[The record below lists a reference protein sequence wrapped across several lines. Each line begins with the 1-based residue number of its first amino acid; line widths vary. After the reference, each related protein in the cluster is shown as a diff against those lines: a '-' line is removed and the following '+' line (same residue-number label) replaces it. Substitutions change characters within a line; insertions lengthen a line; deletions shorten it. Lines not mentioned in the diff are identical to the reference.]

1 MSYHKDTSLPLVPET
16 FFHIFN
22 RGNKGIKIFYQERNY
37 SYFLKKY
44 AKALSP
50 YLDTYA
56 YCLIPNHFHFLVRI
70 KSESE
75 ILLAAKNDYNKV
87 SKLMWNSIKNIAEEF
102 HPRFFKDNPE
112 FLKLL
117 YSKHLDDEIKFEYL
131 LHNFPSMLRSNL
143 ASWIVS
149 DTFRKF
155 FGAYAK
161 AINNQEKENG
171 SLFQKNFR
179 RKRVGS
185 DNYFTHLIWYI
196 HNNGAHHGL
205 VKKFD
210 EYPWS
215 SYHRFLNTS
224 PSLLKKMEVLEW
236 FGGTEFYI
244 DFHRQAKVNWDWL
257 NNVIL
262 EEEGMDVF

>member
-1 MSYHKDTSLPLVPET
+1 MSNHNDTSLSLTPET

-22 RGNKGIKIFYQERNY
+22 RGNKGINIFYQERNY
-37 SYFLKKY
+37 SYFLKKF

-75 ILLAAKNDYNKV
+75 ILLAAKSDYKNV
-87 SKLMWNSIKNIAEEF
+87 SKPMWNSIKNIAEEF
-102 HPRFFKDNPE
+102 HPRYFKDDPE
-112 FLKLL
+112 FIKIL
-117 YSKHLDDEIKFEYL
+117 YSKHRDEQIAFSDL
-131 LHNFPSMLRSNL
+131 INIFPISLKSSL
-143 ASWIVS
+143 ACWLVS

-161 AINNQEKENG
+161 AINKQEEETG

-179 RKRVGS
+179 RKRVDS
-185 DNYFTHLIWYI
+185 ANYFTHLIWYI

-205 VKKFD
+205 VKNFD
-210 EYPWS
+210 SYTWS
-215 SYHRFLNTS
+215 SYHRILKPS
-224 PSLLKKMEVLEW
+224 PSLLKKSEVLEW
-236 FGGTEFYI
+236 FGGYNFFVEF
-244 DFHRQAKVNWDWL
+244 HTLAKVNWELL
-257 NNVIL
+257 NEVMIEV
-262 EEEGMDVF
+262 EEFQ